1 MDDFLRFIGEQLKE
15 VDVEG
20 LRFILG
26 GFTSKFPSAKFQSL
40 ASDFAAYRIYKGGS
54 HHS

>member
-40 ASDFAAYRIYKGGS
+40 ASDFAAYRIFKGGS